1 MVIMKILKPSLRSF
15 VIPGMLFLGACCC
28 SKDVVVAP
36 QHSPVPAPAPAPVPV
51 PIPVPVPPPPPPPA
65 PVEPPPPPPPPP
77 APVVVSPLAD
87 IFFDF
92 DKSEIR
98 SDAAA
103 QLKIDADWMK
113 ANPTKN
119 IILEA
124 HSDAKGSRE
133 YNIALGQRRATAAKN
148 TLIKLGINP
157 ARLKAVSFGKEK
169 PVVAG
174 ISDEVRA
181 QNRRVRF
188 VVE

>member
-1 MVIMKILKPSLRSF
+1 M
-15 VIPGMLFLGACCC
+15 VIPGMLFLSACCC

-36 QHSPVPAPAPAPVPV
+36 PPAPVPSPAPAPVRVPV
-51 PIPVPVPPPPPPPA
+51 PVPVPPPPP
-65 PVEPPPPPPPPP
+65 V
-77 APVVVSPLAD
+77 PVVLPPLAD

-103 QLKIDADWMK
+103 QLQTDADWMK
-113 ANPTKN
+113 ANPTKS

-124 HSDAKGSRE
+124 HSDSKGSSE
-133 YNIALGQRRATAAKN
+133 YNIALGQRRASAAKN
-148 TLIKLGINP
+148 YLVKLGINP
-157 ARLKAVSFGKEK
+157 ARLKAVSYGKDK

-174 ISDEVRA
+174 TSDEVRA
-181 QNRRVRF
+181 QNRRVCF

>member
-1 MVIMKILKPSLRSF
+1 MKILKPSLRSF
-15 VIPGMLFLGACCC
+15 VIPGMLFLSACCC
-28 SKDVVVAP
+28 GNDVVVAP
-36 QHSPVPAPAPAPVPV
+36 QPAPVPAPAPAPVP
-51 PIPVPVPPPPPPPA
+51 IPVPLPPPA
-65 PVEPPPPPPPPP
+65 PVKPPAP
-77 APVVVSPLAD
+77 APVVVPPLAD

-103 QLKIDADWMK
+103 QLETDANWMK
-113 ANPTKN
+113 ANPTKS

-124 HSDAKGSRE
+124 HSDSKGSSE
-133 YNIALGQRRATAAKN
+133 YNIALGQRRATSAKN
-148 TLIKLGINP
+148 YLVKLGINP
-157 ARLKAVSFGKEK
+157 ARLKAVSYGKDK

-174 ISDEVRA
+174 TSDEVRA

>member
-1 MVIMKILKPSLRSF
+1 MP
-15 VIPGMLFLGACCC
+15 
-28 SKDVVVAP
+28 
-36 QHSPVPAPAPAPVPV
+36 
-51 PIPVPVPPPPPPPA
+51 
-65 PVEPPPPPPPPP
+65 
-77 APVVVSPLAD
+77 PLAD

-103 QLKIDADWMK
+103 QLETDANWMK
-113 ANPTKN
+113 ANPTKS

-124 HSDAKGSRE
+124 HSDSKGSSE
-133 YNIALGQRRATAAKN
+133 YNIALGQRRATSAKN
-148 TLIKLGINP
+148 YLVKLGINP
-157 ARLKAVSFGKEK
+157 TRLKAVSYGKDK

-174 ISDEVRA
+174 TSDEVRA

>member
-1 MVIMKILKPSLRSF
+1 MKILKPSLRSF
-15 VIPGMLFLGACCC
+15 VIPGMLFLSACCC
-28 SKDVVVAP
+28 GKDVVVAP
-36 QHSPVPAPAPAPVPV
+36 QPAPVPAPAPAPAPVPV
-51 PIPVPVPPPPPPPA
+51 PIPLPPPA
-65 PVEPPPPPPPPP
+65 PVKPPAP
-77 APVVVSPLAD
+77 APVVVPPLAD

-103 QLKIDADWMK
+103 QLETDANWMK
-113 ANPTKN
+113 ANPTKS

-124 HSDAKGSRE
+124 HSDAKGSSE
-133 YNIALGQRRATAAKN
+133 YNIALGQRRATSAKN
-148 TLIKLGINP
+148 YLVKLGINP
-157 ARLKAVSFGKEK
+157 TRLKAVSYGKDK

-174 ISDEVRA
+174 TSDEVRA

>member
-1 MVIMKILKPSLRSF
+1 MKILKPSLRTF

-36 QHSPVPAPAPAPVPV
+36 QPVPVAPAPAPVKP
-51 PIPVPVPPPPPPPA
+51 
-65 PVEPPPPPPPPP
+65 EPTPPP
-77 APVVVSPLAD
+77 APVVVPPLAD

-92 DKSEIR
+92 DKSDIR

-103 QLKIDADWMK
+103 QLKTDADWMK
-113 ANPTKN
+113 ANPTKS

-124 HSDAKGSRE
+124 HSDSKGSSE
-133 YNIALGQRRATAAKN
+133 YNIALGKRRATAAEN
-148 TLIKLGINP
+148 YLVKLGINP
-157 ARLKAVSFGKEK
+157 ARLKAVSLGKEK
-169 PVVAG
+169 PVVTG
-174 ISDEVRA
+174 TSDEVRA

>member
-15 VIPGMLFLGACCC
+15 VIPGMLFLSACCC

-36 QHSPVPAPAPAPVPV
+36 QPIPVPAPAPVPV
-51 PIPVPVPPPPPPPA
+51 PVPVPAPVPVPVPPPAPVTPPPPA
-65 PVEPPPPPPPPP
+65 P
-77 APVVVSPLAD
+77 APVVVPPLAD

-103 QLKIDADWMK
+103 QLQTDANWMK
-113 ANPTKN
+113 ANPTKI

-124 HSDAKGSRE
+124 HSDAKGSSE

-148 TLIKLGINP
+148 ALVKLGIDP
-157 ARLKAVSFGKEK
+157 ARLKVVSYGKEK
-169 PVVAG
+169 PVVTG
-174 ISDEVRA
+174 TSDEVRSK
-181 QNRRVRF
+181 NRRVRF

>member
-1 MVIMKILKPSLRSF
+1 MVKMKILKPSLRTL

-36 QHSPVPAPAPAPVPV
+36 KPAPVPAPAPAPVPA
-51 PIPVPVPPPPPPPA
+51 PVPVPKPAPVKPQPTPPPA
-65 PVEPPPPPPPPP
+65 PVFVP
-77 APVVVSPLAD
+77 ALAD

-103 QLKIDADWMK
+103 QLKNNADWMK
-113 ANPTKN
+113 ANPTKS
-119 IILEA
+119 LVAEA
-124 HSDAKGSRE
+124 HSDAKGSSK
-133 YNIALGQRRATAAKN
+133 YNIALGQRRAIAAKN
-148 TLIKLGINP
+148 YLVELGISP
-157 ARLKAVSFGKEK
+157 ARLKAVSYGKEK
-169 PVVAG
+169 PVVPG
-174 ISDEVRA
+174 TSDEVRS

>member
-1 MVIMKILKPSLRSF
+1 MVKMKILKPSLKTL
-15 VIPGMLFLGACCC
+15 VIPGMLFLGACC
-28 SKDVVVAP
+28 SGKDVVVAP
-36 QHSPVPAPAPAPVPV
+36 QPAPVPAPAPAPVPA
-51 PIPVPVPPPPPPPA
+51 PVPVPAPAPVPAPVKPQPTPPPA
-65 PVEPPPPPPPPP
+65 PVFVP
-77 APVVVSPLAD
+77 PLAD

-92 DKSEIR
+92 YKSDIR

-103 QLKIDADWMK
+103 QLKTDADWMN

-133 YNIALGQRRATAAKN
+133 YNIALGQRRAAAAKN
-148 TLIKLGINP
+148 YLVKLGINP

-169 PVVAG
+169 PVVEG
-174 ISDEVRA
+174 TSDEVRS

>member
-15 VIPGMLFLGACCC
+15 VIPGMLFLSACCC
-28 SKDVVVAP
+28 GNDVVVAP
-36 QHSPVPAPAPAPVPV
+36 QPAPVPAPAPAPVP
-51 PIPVPVPPPPPPPA
+51 IPVPLPPPA
-65 PVEPPPPPPPPP
+65 PVKPPAP
-77 APVVVSPLAD
+77 APVVVPPLAD

-103 QLKIDADWMK
+103 QLETDANWMK
-113 ANPTKN
+113 ANPTKS

-124 HSDAKGSRE
+124 HSDSKGSSE
-133 YNIALGQRRATAAKN
+133 YNIALGQRRATSAKN
-148 TLIKLGINP
+148 YLVKLGINP
-157 ARLKAVSFGKEK
+157 ARLKAVSYGKDK

-174 ISDEVRA
+174 TSDEVRA

>member
-1 MVIMKILKPSLRSF
+1 MVKMKILKPSLRTF

-36 QHSPVPAPAPAPVPV
+36 QPVPVAPAPAPVKP
-51 PIPVPVPPPPPPPA
+51 
-65 PVEPPPPPPPPP
+65 EPTPPP
-77 APVVVSPLAD
+77 APVVVPPLAD

-92 DKSEIR
+92 DKSDIR

-103 QLKIDADWMK
+103 QLKTDADWMK
-113 ANPTKN
+113 ANPTKS

-124 HSDAKGSRE
+124 HSDSKGSSE
-133 YNIALGQRRATAAKN
+133 YNIALGQRRATSAKN
-148 TLIKLGINP
+148 YLVKLGINP
-157 ARLKAVSFGKEK
+157 TRLKAVSYGKDK

-174 ISDEVRA
+174 TSDEVRA

>member
-1 MVIMKILKPSLRSF
+1 MKILKPSLRTL

-36 QHSPVPAPAPAPVPV
+36 QPAPVPAPLPAPVKPKPTPPV
-51 PIPVPVPPPPPPPA
+51 
-65 PVEPPPPPPPPP
+65 
-77 APVVVSPLAD
+77 APVVLPPLAD

-103 QLKIDADWMK
+103 QLETDANWMK
-113 ANPTKN
+113 ANPTKS

-124 HSDAKGSRE
+124 HSDAKGSSE

-148 TLIKLGINP
+148 YLVKLGINP
-157 ARLKAVSFGKEK
+157 ARLKAVSYGKDK

-174 ISDEVRA
+174 TSDEVRA
-181 QNRRVRF
+181 QNRRVCF

>member
-1 MVIMKILKPSLRSF
+1 MVKMKILKPSLRTF

-36 QHSPVPAPAPAPVPV
+36 QPVPVAPAPAPVKP
-51 PIPVPVPPPPPPPA
+51 
-65 PVEPPPPPPPPP
+65 EPTPPP
-77 APVVVSPLAD
+77 APVVVPPLAD

-92 DKSEIR
+92 DKSDIR

-103 QLKIDADWMK
+103 QLKTDADWMK
-113 ANPTKN
+113 ANPTKS

-124 HSDAKGSRE
+124 HSDSKGSSE
-133 YNIALGQRRATAAKN
+133 YNIALGKRRATAAEN
-148 TLIKLGINP
+148 YLVKLGINP
-157 ARLKAVSFGKEK
+157 TRLKAVSYGKDK

-174 ISDEVRA
+174 TSDEVRA
-181 QNRRVRF
+181 QNRRVCF

>member
-1 MVIMKILKPSLRSF
+1 MVKMKILKPSLRTF

-36 QHSPVPAPAPAPVPV
+36 QPVPVAPAPVPAPVSVPAPAPAPVPV
-51 PIPVPVPPPPPPPA
+51 PAQVKP
-65 PVEPPPPPPPPP
+65 EPTPPP
-77 APVVVSPLAD
+77 APVVVTPLAD

-92 DKSEIR
+92 DKSDIR

-103 QLKIDADWMK
+103 QLKTDADWMK
-113 ANPTKN
+113 ANPTKS

-124 HSDAKGSRE
+124 HSDSKGSSE
-133 YNIALGQRRATAAKN
+133 YNIALGKRRATAAEN
-148 TLIKLGINP
+148 YLVKLGINP
-157 ARLKAVSFGKEK
+157 ARLKAVSLGKEK
-169 PVVAG
+169 PVVTG
-174 ISDEVRA
+174 TSDEVRA

>member
-1 MVIMKILKPSLRSF
+1 MVKMKILKPSLRTF

-36 QHSPVPAPAPAPVPV
+36 QPVPVAPAPAPVKP
-51 PIPVPVPPPPPPPA
+51 
-65 PVEPPPPPPPPP
+65 EPTPPP
-77 APVVVSPLAD
+77 APVVVPPLAD

-92 DKSEIR
+92 DKSDIR

-103 QLKIDADWMK
+103 QLKTDADWMK
-113 ANPTKN
+113 ANPTKS

-124 HSDAKGSRE
+124 HSDSKGSSE
-133 YNIALGQRRATAAKN
+133 YNIALGKRRATAAEN
-148 TLIKLGINP
+148 YLVKLGINP
-157 ARLKAVSFGKEK
+157 ARLKAVSLGKEK
-169 PVVAG
+169 PVVTG
-174 ISDEVRA
+174 TSDEVRA

>member
-15 VIPGMLFLGACCC
+15 VIPGMLFLSACCC
-28 SKDVVVAP
+28 GKDVVVAP
-36 QHSPVPAPAPAPVPV
+36 QPAPVPAPAPAPAPVPV
-51 PIPVPVPPPPPPPA
+51 PIPLPPPA
-65 PVEPPPPPPPPP
+65 PVKPPAP
-77 APVVVSPLAD
+77 APVVVPPLAD

-103 QLKIDADWMK
+103 QLETDANWMK
-113 ANPTKN
+113 ANPTKS

-124 HSDAKGSRE
+124 HSDSKGSSE
-133 YNIALGQRRATAAKN
+133 YNIALGQRRATSAKN
-148 TLIKLGINP
+148 YLVKLGINP
-157 ARLKAVSFGKEK
+157 TRLKAVSYGKDK

-174 ISDEVRA
+174 TSDEVRA